1 MSNSSPPLLKA
12 SNLQLNIP
20 GRVLLDKFDWQIQT
34 GEMWALIGR
43 NGSGKTSLLHCL
55 AGLRKA
61 DCGFIELEQQQQLL
75 KLELLSRKQIALH
88 LALLQQHTS
97 HSFEATVL
105 QMALAGRHPH
115 LGLWQ
120 RESAHDY
127 EVTRAALKAMDL
139 EALEQRNISSLSGGE
154 NRRLAFA
161 TMLAQQARLLLLD
174 EPSNHLDI
182 GHQVQIMEKLR
193 ELVLFQQHGALIAI
207 HDLNLAARYCSHVLM
222 LFGDGRYLA
231 GRLDEVLSSERLSQ
245 LYQHPIE
252 QLIWDQGRYF
262 LPG

>member
-1 MSNSSPPLLKA
+1 MNSSPLLKSSDLELA
-12 SNLQLNIP
+12 TP
-20 GRVLLDKFDWQIQT
+20 GRTLVKGLDWQIQA

-43 NGSGKTSLLHCL
+43 NGCGKTTLLHSL

-61 DCGFIELEQQQQLL
+61 DSGQIELAYQESLV
-75 KLELLSRKQIALH
+75 KLELLSRKQIARQ
-88 LALLQQHTS
+88 LALLQQHSS
-97 HSFEATVL
+97 HPFEATVM
-105 QMALAGRHPH
+105 QMVLAGRHPH

-120 RESAHDY
+120 QESANDY
-127 EVTRAALKAMDL
+127 QLARDALAAMDL
-139 EALEQRNISSLSGGE
+139 ADMERRNVSSLSGGE
-154 NRRLAFA
+154 SRRLAFA
-161 TMLAQQARLLLLD
+161 TMLVQETRLLLLD

-193 ELVLFQQHGALIAI
+193 ELVFFQQHAALIAI

-231 GRLDEVLSSERLSQ
+231 GPLDEILSSKRLSE
-245 LYQHPIE
+245 LYNHPIE
-252 QLIWDQGRYF
+252 QMIWDQGRYF